1 MAGAAAKRFLPVEVV
16 REFLCFI
23 GVFLRFDYLGNDHG
37 IAAEDASHGVAR
49 TLIFAH
55 HLGNDVLC
63 TCYGILHTAYI
74 RAIDKALEFDDMK
87 EKSKALLFRG
97 VILKCMERED
107 EAKKEFN
114 RVLKMAEEGEEVEER
129 DIMLVN
135 AYLGNSEQVEEI
147 IGKSD
152 TDDNDDLRAM
162 AQTRAIQGQYD
173 KALLYLELLKE
184 NGYPHYKSL
193 GRDPVFQPMK
203 DMADYQQLMAAWKA
217 VVGE

>member
-1 MAGAAAKRFLPVEVV
+1 M
-16 REFLCFI
+16 
-23 GVFLRFDYLGNDHG
+23 
-37 IAAEDASHGVAR
+37 
-49 TLIFAH
+49 
-55 HLGNDVLC
+55 
-63 TCYGILHTAYI
+63 
-74 RAIDKALEFDDMK
+74 
-87 EKSKALLFRG
+87 
-97 VILKCMERED
+97 
-107 EAKKEFN
+107 
-114 RVLKMAEEGEEVEER
+114 
-129 DIMLVN
+129 
-135 AYLGNSEQVEEI
+135 EEI

-152 TDDNDDLRAM
+152 SDDNDDLRAM